1 MIEVGIKQT
10 LQVINRTDFG
20 VYLGEGKSEEGKS
33 EKVLLPIK
41 QVPEGIQAGDEL
53 SVFIYRDSKD
63 RMIATTKEPLLVL
76 GETAMMT
83 VKEVTPIGAF
93 LDWGLEKDL
102 LLPYK
107 EQKHPVAPGEQYP
120 ICLYTDKSGRLCGT
134 MKVYDCLRTDAPYQK
149 DDEVNGLVYELHDK
163 IGAFV
168 AVDRKYHA
176 VVSRKEL
183 FEELLVGQMVTA
195 RVIDVRSDGKL
206 NLSLR
211 KKSYQQMDED
221 ADKIMKVLEQYHG
234 VLPFTDKSVD
244 AQRIKEEF
252 HLSKNAFKRAVGR
265 LLKNKKIK
273 ITDTAIEIVPDKKEN
288 REERKN

>member
-1 MIEVGIKQT
+1 MVADMIEIGVKQK
-10 LQVINRTDFG
+10 LRVINKTDFG
-20 VYLGEGKSEEGKS
+20 IYLGEEEAGKQ

-41 QVPEGIQAGDEL
+41 QVPQGVSEGDEL
-53 SVFIYRDSKD
+53 TVFVYLDSKD
-63 RMIATTKEPLLVL
+63 RMIATTREPLLVL
-76 GETAMMT
+76 GEIAMMT

-107 EQKHPVAPGEQYP
+107 EQKHEIVPGEQYP
-120 ICLYTDKSGRLCGT
+120 VCLYRDKSGRLCGT
-134 MKVYDCLRTDAPYQK
+134 MKVYGRLRADAPYEK
-149 DDEVNGLVYELHDK
+149 DAEVTGMVYELHDE

-176 VVSRKEL
+176 VIPKKEL
-183 FEELLVGQMVTA
+183 FETLSVGQTVTA
-195 RVIDVRSDGKL
+195 RVTEVRSDGKL

-211 KKSYQQMDED
+211 KKAFLQMDED
-221 ADKIMKVLEQYHG
+221 AKTVWNVLERYNG

-244 AQRIKEEF
+244 AERVKQEF

-265 LLKNKKIK
+265 LLKDGKIK
-273 ITDTAIEIVPDKKEN
+273 VTDKTIEVMSK
-288 REERKN
+288 

>member
-1 MIEVGIKQT
+1 MIEVGTKQT

-20 VYLGEGKSEEGKS
+20 IYLGEGKE
-33 EKVLLPIK
+33 EKVLLPMK
-41 QVPEGIQAGDEL
+41 QVPEGIQIGEEL
-53 SVFIYRDSKD
+53 TVFIYRDSKD
-63 RMIATTKEPLLVL
+63 RLIATRKEPLLVL
-76 GETAMMT
+76 GEVAMMT

-107 EQKHPVAPGEQYP
+107 EQKHPVVSGEQYP

-134 MKVYDCLRTDAPYQK
+134 MNVYECLQTDAPYQK
-149 DDEVNGLVYELHDK
+149 GEEVTGLVYELHNK

-176 VVSRKEL
+176 VIPKKGL
-183 FEELLVGQMVTA
+183 FEELSVGQMVTTWITDI
-195 RVIDVRSDGKL
+195 RPDGKM

-211 KKSYQQMDED
+211 KKGYQQMEED
-221 ADKIMKVLEQYHG
+221 AVLILKVLEQYNG

-244 AQRIKEEF
+244 SQRIKEEF
-252 HLSKNAFKRAVGR
+252 HLSKNAFKRAIGR
-265 LLKNKKIK
+265 LLKEKKIK
-273 ITDTAIEIVPDKKEN
+273 ITDSTIEQLK
-288 REERKN
+288 

>member
-1 MIEVGIKQT
+1 MIEVGRKQT

-20 VYLGEGKSEEGKS
+20 VYLGEGETEE

-41 QVPEGIQAGDEL
+41 QVPEGIQIGDEL
-53 SVFIYRDSKD
+53 TVFIYRDSKD
-63 RMIATTKEPLLVL
+63 RIIATTREPLLVL

-107 EQKHPVAPGEQYP
+107 EQKHPVAPGERYP
-120 ICLYTDKSGRLCGT
+120 ICLYIDRSGRLCGT
-134 MKVYDCLRTDAPYQK
+134 MKVYDCLQTNAPYQK
-149 DDEVNGLVYELHDK
+149 DDEVKGLVYELHDK

-168 AVDRKYHA
+168 AVDGKYHSVIPKKA
-176 VVSRKEL
+176 L
-183 FEELLVGQMVTA
+183 FEELFIGQIVTA
-195 RVIDVRSDGKL
+195 RVVGIRPDGKL

-211 KKSYQQMDED
+211 KKSYQQIDED
-221 ADKIMKVLEQYHG
+221 ADQILKILEQYHG

-265 LLKNKKIK
+265 LLKNGKIK
-273 ITDTAIEIVPDKKEN
+273 ITDTEI
-288 REERKN
+288 REVEK

>member
-1 MIEVGIKQT
+1 MIEVGVKQK
-10 LQVINRTDFG
+10 LQVINKTDFG
-20 VYLGEGKSEEGKS
+20 IYLGEGGQGRE

-41 QVPEGIQAGDEL
+41 QVPAGVQEGDEL
-53 SVFIYRDSKD
+53 SVFIYRDSED
-63 RMIATTKEPLLVL
+63 RMIATTREPLLVL

-83 VKEVTPIGAF
+83 VKEVTKIGAF

-107 EQKHPVAPGEQYP
+107 EQKHAVAPGERYP
-120 ICLYTDKSGRLCGT
+120 ICLYMDKSGRLCGT
-134 MKVYDCLRTDAPYQK
+134 MKVYDCLCADAPYEK
-149 DDEVNGLVYELHDK
+149 DAEVTGMVYELHEE

-176 VVSRKEL
+176 VIPKKEI
-183 FEELLVGQMVTA
+183 FEELSVGQMVTA
-195 RVIDVRSDGKL
+195 RVTDVRADGKL

-211 KKSYQQMDED
+211 KKSFMQMDED
-221 ADKIMKVLEQYHG
+221 ARTVWEVLERYGG

-244 AQRIKEEF
+244 AERVKKEF

-265 LLKNKKIK
+265 LLKEGKIK
-273 ITDTAIEIVPDKKEN
+273 ITEKTIE
-288 REERKN
+288 RLSSH

>member
-1 MIEVGIKQT
+1 MIEIGVKQT
-10 LQVINRTDFG
+10 LRVINRTDFG
-20 VYLGEGKSEEGKS
+20 IYLGEGKTEKE

-41 QVPEGIQAGDEL
+41 QVPEEIEEGDTL
-53 SVFIYRDSKD
+53 TVFIYRDSKD
-63 RMIATTKEPLLVL
+63 RLIATTREPLLVR
-76 GETAMMT
+76 GEVAMMT

-107 EQKHPVAPGEQYP
+107 EQKHTVIPGEQYP
-120 ICLYTDKSGRLCGT
+120 ICLYTDKSERLCGT
-134 MKVYDCLRTDAPYQK
+134 MKVYDCLRADAPYKK
-149 DDEVNGLVYELHDK
+149 DDEVTGLVYELHDT

-176 VVSRKEL
+176 VIPKKEL
-183 FEELLVGQMVTA
+183 YETLTIGQMVTA
-195 RVIDVRSDGKL
+195 RVVEVRPDGKL
-206 NLSLR
+206 NLNLR
-211 KKSYQQMDED
+211 KKSYQQMEDD
-221 ADKIMKVLEQYHG
+221 ADVVLKKIEEYNG

-265 LLKNKKIK
+265 LLKERKIK
-273 ITDTAIEIVPDKKEN
+273 ITDSAIERI
-288 REERKN
+288 

>member
-1 MIEVGIKQT
+1 MIEVGTKQT
-10 LQVINRTDFG
+10 LRVLNRTDFG
-20 VYLGEGKSEEGKS
+20 IYLGEGEAEKE

-41 QVPEGIQAGDEL
+41 QVPPGIQEGEEL
-53 SVFIYRDSKD
+53 TVFIYRDSKD
-63 RMIATTKEPLLVL
+63 RMIATTREPLLVL
-76 GETAMMT
+76 GEVAMMT

-107 EQKHPVAPGEQYP
+107 EQKYKVTPGEQYP
-120 ICLYTDKSGRLCGT
+120 IWLYIDKSGRLCGT
-134 MKVYDCLRTDAPYQK
+134 MRIYDCLQADAPYGK
-149 DDEVNGLVYELHDK
+149 DAEVTGMVYELHDK

-176 VVSRKEL
+176 VVPKKEL
-183 FEELLVGQMVTA
+183 FEKISVGQMITA
-195 RVIDVRSDGKL
+195 RVTEVRSDGKL

-221 ADKIMKVLEQYHG
+221 INVVLKMLERYNG

-244 AQRIKEEF
+244 AQRIKEEC
-252 HLSKNAFKRAVGR
+252 HLSKNAFKRAIGR
-265 LLKNKKIK
+265 LLKDGKIK
-273 ITDTAIEIVPDKKEN
+273 ITDTEIKQIETKDKDLK
-288 REERKN
+288 

>member
-1 MIEVGIKQT
+1 MIEVGVKQK
-10 LQVINRTDFG
+10 LRVINKTDFG
-20 VYLGEGKSEEGKS
+20 IYLGEGGQGGE
-33 EKVLLPIK
+33 EKVLLPIR
-41 QVPEGIQAGDEL
+41 QVPEGIQEGDEL
-53 SVFIYRDSKD
+53 CVFIYRDSED
-63 RMIATTKEPLLVL
+63 RMIATTREPLLVL

-83 VKEVTPIGAF
+83 VKEVTKIGAF

-107 EQKHPVAPGEQYP
+107 EQKHAVAPGEQYP

-134 MKVYDCLRTDAPYQK
+134 MKVYDCLRADAPYEK
-149 DDEVNGLVYELHDK
+149 DAEVTGMVYELHDE

-176 VVSRKEL
+176 VIPKKEL
-183 FEELLVGQMVTA
+183 FEELSVGQMVTA
-195 RVIDVRSDGKL
+195 RVTDVRADGKL

-211 KKSYQQMDED
+211 KKSFMQMDED
-221 ADKIMKVLEQYHG
+221 TKTVWEVLERYGG

-244 AQRIKEEF
+244 AERVKKEF

-265 LLKNKKIK
+265 LLKEGKIK
-273 ITDTAIEIVPDKKEN
+273 ITEKTIE
-288 REERKN
+288 RL